1 LQATKETLRRLQL
14 YAVVRRQTSTLR
26 IGSPPALEAPEPLV
40 RNAEPWNASAASAHI
55 AGLEVEK
62 PLEHRGRP
70 GAVGLALAA
79 VEQDHGRHAGA
90 EIVSRALR
98 APTAVTA
105 RLHDPAADA
114 AIGPRLDR
122 SLGAFCRSRR

>member
-1 LQATKETLRRLQL
+1 MPDSFPR
-14 YAVVRRQTSTLR
+14 
-26 IGSPPALEAPEPLV
+26 G
-40 RNAEPWNASAASAHI
+40 
-55 AGLEVEK
+55 G

-79 VEQDHGRHAGA
+79 VEQDHTCDAGA

-98 APTAVTA
+98 APTTVTA

-122 SLGAFCRSRR
+122 SLRAFCRSRR